1 MNRICVFCGSSP
13 GARPEYLQAAE
24 QLGHIMARR
33 NIGLVYGG
41 AKVGMMGK
49 IADAVLEKGGEVIG
63 IIPKGLVEKEVAHTG
78 LSDLRIVKSMHER
91 KAMMAELSDGFIA
104 MPGGLGTIEELFE
117 VLTWSQIG
125 IHDKPC
131 GLLNVEGYYEK
142 LMDFV
147 QHTVEEEFVKNVHQ
161 DMMLMYEDPE
171 KILQAF
177 ETYKPPTFDKAQWVL
192 EMSEI

>member
-1 MNRICVFCGSSP
+1 MRRICVFCGSSP

-24 QLGHIMARR
+24 QLGHLMASR

-78 LSDLRIVKSMHER
+78 LADLRIVDSMHER
-91 KAMMAELSDGFIA
+91 KAMMATLSDGFIA

-142 LMDFV
+142 LMEFV

-161 DMMLMYEDPE
+161 DMMLMHEKPED
-171 KILQAF
+171 ILQAF

-192 EMSEI
+192 ELSEA